1 MASLEVTCMKKILL
15 LTFALAISIAFVA
28 QRSRVAAGND
38 SNQPNYTQ
46 GGKLVLPPDYRD
58 WYFLTSGLG
67 MNYSTGVSAHP
78 MFTNVFVPREAVKSF
93 KETGK
98 WPDKTQFVLEVVQ
111 PATHGSIN
119 KGGHYQN
126 ALMGWDVEVKDS
138 TRPQQWT
145 YYNFDAKDK
154 EADPISS
161 TACLKC
167 HSANA
172 AVENTF
178 VQFYPT
184 LLDFSVENGLIKPGV
199 HIPLNQTRFERLIV
213 NSGWEKAEA
222 AYREDR
228 KLNPES
234 DLMDMSALENTA
246 GSLAKDKKMK
256 EAIEVVTLMAK
267 EYPTS
272 AQAYDDLGDVY
283 KMDSQPQQAIA
294 ASQKAI
300 SLVDADSKLSADDK
314 KQVKASAE
322 KRIAELSKK

>member
-1 MASLEVTCMKKILL
+1 MKKILL
-15 LTFALAISIAFVA
+15 LTCVLAAAALVA
-28 QRSRVAAGND
+28 THASKVSAANQNE
-38 SNQPNYTQ
+38 NQPNYTKD
-46 GGKLVLPPDYRD
+46 GKLVLPPNYSE
-58 WYFLTSGLG
+58 WFFLTSGLG

-78 MFTNVFVPREAVKSF
+78 MFTNVFVPPESYKEF
-93 KETGK
+93 KATGK
-98 WPDKTQFVLEVVQ
+98 WPDKTQFVLEMVQ

-145 YYNFDAKDK
+145 YYNFDAKDTA
-154 EADPISS
+154 ADPIAS

-167 HSANA
+167 HTANA

-184 LLDFSVENGLIKPGV
+184 LLDFAVEKGLIKPGV
-199 HIPLNQTRFERLIV
+199 HVPLNQTRFEKLIV
-213 NSGWEKAEA
+213 NSGWDKAEA
-222 AYREDR
+222 AYHEDR

-234 DLMDMSALENTA
+234 DLMDMAALENTA

-256 EAIEVVTLMAK
+256 EAIEVVTLMTQ
-267 EYPTS
+267 EYPMS

-283 KMDSQPQQAIA
+283 KMNSQAQPAIE
-294 ASQKAI
+294 ASQKAL
-300 SLVDADSKLSADDK
+300 SLVDNDAKLSADDK

>member
-1 MASLEVTCMKKILL
+1 MKKTLLITLILAAA
-15 LTFALAISIAFVA
+15 FALAV
-28 QRSRVAAGND
+28 RVPSVTAAENE
-38 SNQPNYTQ
+38 SNQPVYSKD
-46 GGKLVLPPDYRD
+46 GKLTLPPNYRE
-58 WYFLTSGLG
+58 WFFLTSGLG

-78 MFTNVFVPREAVKSF
+78 MFTNVFVPPEAYKAF
-93 KETGK
+93 KATGK
-98 WPDKTQFVLEVVQ
+98 WPDKTQFVLEMVQ

-126 ALMGWDVEVKDS
+126 VLMGWDVEVKDS

-145 YYNFDAKDK
+145 YYNFDAKDTS
-154 EADPISS
+154 ADPIAS

-167 HSANA
+167 HTANA

-184 LLDFSVENGLIKPGV
+184 LLDFAVERGLIKPGV
-199 HIPLNQTRFERLIV
+199 HIPLNQTRFEKLIV
-213 NSGWEKAEA
+213 NSGWDEAEA
-222 AYREDR
+222 AYHEDR

-234 DLMDMSALENTA
+234 DLIDMAALENTA

-256 EAIEVVTLMAK
+256 EAIEVVTLMTK

-283 KMDSQPQQAIA
+283 KMASQPQPAIE
-294 ASQKAI
+294 ASEKAL
-300 SLVDADSKLSADDK
+300 SLVEADRNLSTDDK
-314 KQVKASAE
+314 KQVKESAE
-322 KRIAELSKK
+322 KRIADLNKK

>member
-1 MASLEVTCMKKILL
+1 MKKLL
-15 LTFALAISIAFVA
+15 IFAAALVIALAFATQNSKVT
-28 QRSRVAAGND
+28 AAEKNGT
-38 SNQPNYTQ
+38 QPTYTTD
-46 GGKLVLPPDYRD
+46 GKLVMPTDYRD
-58 WYFLTSGLG
+58 WFFLTSGLG

-78 MFTNVFVPREAVKSF
+78 MFTNVFVPRESYGEF
-93 KETGK
+93 KATGK
-98 WPDKTQFVLEVVQ
+98 WPDKTQFIIEMVQ

-126 ALMGWDVEVKDS
+126 MLMGWDVEVKDS
-138 TRPQQWT
+138 SRPQQWT
-145 YYNFDAKDK
+145 YYALDAKDK
-154 EADPISS
+154 SADPVSS
-161 TACLKC
+161 TACPKC

-184 LLDFSVENGLIKPGV
+184 LLDFSVEKGLIKPGV
-199 HIPLNQTRFERLIV
+199 HIPLNQSRLEKLIV
-213 NSGWEKAEA
+213 NSGWDKAEA
-222 AYREDR
+222 AYHEDR
-228 KLNPES
+228 KLNPQS
-234 DLMDMSALENTA
+234 DLMDMAALENTA
-246 GSLAKDKKMK
+246 GSLAKDKKLA
-256 EAIEVVTLMAK
+256 EAVQVVTLMTK

-283 KMDSQPQQAIA
+283 KMNSQPQPAIE

-300 SLVDADSKLSADDK
+300 ALVDSDSNLSADDK

>member
-1 MASLEVTCMKKILL
+1 MKKLL
-15 LTFALAISIAFVA
+15 ISTATLVIALAFATQNSKVT
-28 QRSRVAAGND
+28 AAGKNA
-38 SNQPNYTQ
+38 NQPTYSQ
-46 GGKLVLPPDYRD
+46 DGKLQLPPNYRE
-58 WYFLTSGLG
+58 WTFLTSGLG

-78 MFTNVFVPREAVKSF
+78 MFTNVFVPPESY
-93 KETGK
+93 KEFLATGK
-98 WPDKTQFVLEVVQ
+98 WPDKTQWVLEMVQ

-126 ALMGWDVEVKDS
+126 TLMGWDIEVKDS

-145 YYNFDAKDK
+145 YYNFDAKEK
-154 EADPISS
+154 SADPVSS

-167 HSANA
+167 HTANA

-184 LLDFSVENGLIKPGV
+184 LLDFSVEKGLIKPGV
-199 HIPLNQTRFERLIV
+199 HIPLNQSRLEKLIV
-213 NSGWEKAEA
+213 NSGWDKAEA
-222 AYREDR
+222 AYHEDR

-256 EAIEVVTLMAK
+256 EAIEVVTLMTQD
-267 EYPTS
+267 YPAS

-283 KMDSQPQQAIA
+283 KMDSQAQPAIE
-294 ASQKAI
+294 ASQKAL
-300 SLVDADSKLSADDK
+300 SLVDSDTKLSPDDK
-314 KQVKASAE
+314 KQVRSSAE

>member
-1 MASLEVTCMKKILL
+1 MKRLL
-15 LTFALAISIAFVA
+15 FCTAVVAISFGLAVRTA
-28 QRSRVAAGND
+28 KVAAAPAD
-38 SNQPNYTQ
+38 SNQPTYSQ
-46 GGKLVLPPDYRD
+46 DGKLQLPANYRE
-58 WYFLTSGLG
+58 WFFLTSGLG

-78 MFTNVFVPREAVKSF
+78 MFTNVFVPPAAYKEF
-93 KETGK
+93 KATGK
-98 WPDKTQFVLEVVQ
+98 WPDKTQFVLEMVQ

-126 ALMGWDVEVKDS
+126 TLMGWDVEVKDS

-145 YYNFDAKDK
+145 YYNFDAKDTS
-154 EADPISS
+154 ADPIAS

-167 HSANA
+167 HTANA

-184 LLDFSVENGLIKPGV
+184 LLDFSVEKGLIKPGV
-199 HIPLNQTRFERLIV
+199 HIPLNQTRLEKLIV

-222 AYREDR
+222 AYHEDR
-228 KLNPES
+228 KLNPQS

-246 GSLAKDKKMK
+246 GSLAKDKKLN
-256 EAIEVVTLMAK
+256 EAIEVVTLMTK

-272 AQAYDDLGDVY
+272 AQAFDDLGDVY
-283 KMDSQPQQAIA
+283 KMTSQPQPAIE

-300 SLVDADSKLSADDK
+300 ALVDSDSNLSADDK

>member
-1 MASLEVTCMKKILL
+1 MRKILL
-15 LTFALAISIAFVA
+15 LTCVMAASVLLATHASKV
-28 QRSRVAAGND
+28 SAADQNE
-38 SNQPNYTQ
+38 NQPNYTKD
-46 GGKLVLPPDYRD
+46 GKLVLPPNYRE
-58 WYFLTSGLG
+58 WFFLTSGLG

-78 MFTNVFVPREAVKSF
+78 MFTNVFVPPEAYKEFKS
-93 KETGK
+93 TGK
-98 WPDKTQFVLEVVQ
+98 WPDKTQFVLEIVQ

-145 YYNFDAKDK
+145 YYNYDAKDTQ
-154 EADPISS
+154 ADPISS

-184 LLDFSVENGLIKPGV
+184 LLDFAVERGLIKPGLHV
-199 HIPLNQTRFERLIV
+199 PLNQSRFVKLIV

-222 AYREDR
+222 AYREVH

-234 DLMDMSALENTA
+234 DLMDMAALENTA

-256 EAIEVVTLMAK
+256 EAIQVVTLMTK
-267 EYPTS
+267 EYPAS

-283 KMDSQPQQAIA
+283 KMDSQAQPAIE
-294 ASQKAI
+294 ASQKAL
-300 SLVDADSKLSADDK
+300 SLVDSDAKLSADDK
-314 KQVKASAE
+314 KQVRSSSE

>member
-1 MASLEVTCMKKILL
+1 MKRILFC
-15 LTFALAISIAFVA
+15 TIALAISLTLALQTAKVT
-28 QRSRVAAGND
+28 AAPND
-38 SNQPNYTQ
+38 SNQPAYSPD
-46 GGKLVLPPDYRD
+46 GKLQLPPNYRE
-58 WYFLTSGLG
+58 WTFLTSGLG

-78 MFTNVFVPREAVKSF
+78 MFTNVFVPPESYKEFKS
-93 KETGK
+93 TGK
-98 WPDKTQFVLEVVQ
+98 WPDKTQFVLEMVQ

-126 ALMGWDVEVKDS
+126 MLMGWDVEVKDS
-138 TRPQQWT
+138 SRPQQWT
-145 YYNFDAKDK
+145 YYNFDAKDTS
-154 EADPISS
+154 ADPIAS

-167 HSANA
+167 HTANA

-184 LLDFSVENGLIKPGV
+184 LLDFSVEKGLIKPGV
-199 HIPLNQTRFERLIV
+199 HIPLNQSRLEKLIV

-222 AYREDR
+222 AYHEDR

-256 EAIEVVTLMAK
+256 EAIEVVTLMTR
-267 EYPTS
+267 EYPSS

-283 KMDSQPQQAIA
+283 KMGAQPQPAIE
-294 ASQKAI
+294 ASKKALA
-300 SLVDADSKLSADDK
+300 LVDRDSKLSADDK
-314 KQVKASAE
+314 KQVRDSAE
-322 KRIAELSKK
+322 KRIAELNKK